1 MKTLLLFLSLIVA
14 TSQAATV
21 RLYFTDPLT
30 NDKDTNAFYI
40 TPIGTN
46 VLSSGGVVGRGVTT
60 RYVPASN
67 GYRTNTLAVGHYSI
81 TYRSLGSGVVIRV
94 PDSSSLYDYTNI
106 LISGYNIFVTITN
119 GDSGTSGAL
128 TNNDTRAVTFDTS
141 LTIGAGSA
149 ANSIHPS
156 AGLLTFSNSILA
168 NGSYIKGHSIIGTNF
183 VGNGA
188 SLTNLHGSNS
198 IAAGTIDTNKMD
210 ATAYAAF
217 VGGGDVTQAGLAAGS
232 VTNIIYVSKN
242 GSDSTGT
249 GSYYKPFLT
258 LTNAKAIAVA
268 GQTIHVAPGIY
279 TNQNNL
285 SKNGVNW
292 HYEAGAT
299 NLYIQTTTNDAGWG
313 IYDDRTVS
321 GGCKMTVSGEGA
333 FIWIGV
339 SNVTAFYDQVE
350 DDSTFNFNPNSLGCI
365 VQTNSLSDCSYKAK
379 LVSGNGWT
387 GYPAYSIYMLN
398 GLASLDIDAVTNL
411 TRGVNYTLL
420 SLSTPSQASGLLSA
434 NGTVSLYTKT
444 FQGEPYAWVWF
455 PFAASTNNTYIKA
468 NKIFGNLYGDAAQS
482 TTNSAFGWVT
492 ADELDASDSHGIGVP
507 ISCYGSGRWYFDIK
521 KIKAYT
527 GKAVV
532 DTFANVGST
541 NVQVWVTAQKI
552 ESDTK
557 FVEANCGEVWISC
570 QDWKF
575 TGGSLL
581 NGITAVS
588 GAIVYPQYSISI
600 KTNIAAATATL
611 LVNLVPPMPG
621 TNYSPRASFGFSGV
635 TNHWFTSLNR
645 SNVTLNIQTGG
656 SAGGAVFVEAK
667 QNVQ

>member
-1 MKTLLLFLSLIVA
+1 MKTKKLL
-14 TSQAATV
+14 
-21 RLYFTDPLT
+21 
-30 NDKDTNAFYI
+30 
-40 TPIGTN
+40 G
-46 VLSSGGVVGRGVTT
+46 
-60 RYVPASN
+60 
-67 GYRTNTLAVGHYSI
+67 
-81 TYRSLGSGVVIRV
+81 LGSWVLG
-94 PDSSSLYDYTNI
+94 L
-106 LISGYNIFVTITN
+106 
-119 GDSGTSGAL
+119 
-128 TNNDTRAVTFDTS
+128 
-141 LTIGAGSA
+141 
-149 ANSIHPS
+149 
-156 AGLLTFSNSILA
+156 GLLTLSVF
-168 NGSYIKGHSIIGTNF
+168 GQGTPIATTAFTRTMLRGADSAAVRTSLGFLSTNNTVITNY

-188 SLTNLHGSNS
+188 SITNLNADELRSGTVPLARLSGITATQ
-198 IAAGTIDTNKMD
+198 IADSTITTNKVD

-217 VGGGDVTQAGLAAGS
+217 TASATDVTQAGLAAGS
-232 VTNIIYVSKN
+232 YAIGGWSTNVLFVAKN
-242 GSDSTGT
+242 GSDSTGS
-249 GSYYKPFLT
+249 GSYLAPFLT
-258 LTNAKAIAVA
+258 LTNAKQQAIA
-268 GQTIHVAPGIY
+268 GQTIHVMPGLY

-285 SKNGVNW
+285 AKNGVNW

-611 LVNLVPPMPG
+611 AACRLRLA
-621 TNYSPRASFGFSGV
+621 T
-635 TNHWFTSLNR
+635 
-645 SNVTLNIQTGG
+645 
-656 SAGGAVFVEAK
+656 
-667 QNVQ
+667 